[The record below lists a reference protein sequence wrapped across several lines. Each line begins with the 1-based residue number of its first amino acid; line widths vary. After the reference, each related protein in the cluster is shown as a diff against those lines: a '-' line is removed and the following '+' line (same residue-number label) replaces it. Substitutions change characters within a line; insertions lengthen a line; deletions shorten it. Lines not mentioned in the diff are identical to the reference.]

1 VPCTYVDDALNL
13 ADFGIDLDSYRAH
26 HFICARSLLFI
37 SYRRYTCLVLYCG
50 LRIRL
55 SHSRSRDNYP
65 VRGMNS
71 MNRTPN
77 TDLGIARP
85 QASDLGKCASRQR
98 FAYGRSPRKEQ
109 LCQSPSRHPLF
120 TGNTFSTSTV
130 RRLVPLVEQRSMGS
144 QRLTTVLRG
153 HVLNQKGSGRI

>member
-71 MNRTPN
+71 
-77 TDLGIARP
+77 